1 MRTFEV
7 IVIGAGHAGCE
18 AALASARLG
27 KKTAVFTINLDN
39 VASMPCNPSI
49 GGPAKGHLVKEIDAL
64 GGEIGRNCD
73 KTFVQMK
80 MLNTK
85 KGPAVRALRA
95 QSDKA
100 LYHME
105 MKKTVENQPTLSL
118 IQGLVIDIIV
128 ENGLVKGVKTKE
140 GVIYA
145 AKNVILATGTFMRGV
160 MHVGNEKFE
169 GGRMGEMPSNE
180 LPLALERLGIKLSR
194 FRTGTPP
201 RVNKN
206 SVNFENMIEQP
217 GDQELLK
224 FSFRTKDEEIKDKK
238 QLSCY
243 LTYTN
248 KVIHEEIKD
257 NMNHAATYNG
267 TIKVDGPRYCP
278 SIETKIKRFEERDKH
293 QVFLEPEGYN
303 TNEIYV
309 NGMTTSFP
317 TSIQESMLKKI
328 SGLENAEIMRYGY
341 YVEYDYIQP
350 EEVKY
355 SLESHKIEGLFFSGQ
370 INGTT
375 GYEEAAGTGLM
386 AGINSALKLDGKEPL
401 ILGRDSS
408 YLGLMIDDLITK
420 GTVEPYRVLTARAE
434 HRLLLRNDNADVRLS
449 KIGYEIGLLDK
460 DIYERVEYKINKR
473 MEMKKLLDK
482 TFVSEKNEKVINF
495 LKDRDE
501 APLKSGAS
509 LSSLLK
515 RPGITYDDL
524 KEIYSL
530 PILDKDI
537 EYHIETEVKYEG
549 YISIQEDMI
558 NKQRKLEDKKIP
570 DNFDFNQIQNLAKEA
585 KERLSKVRP
594 INIGQASRVAGVN
607 PADISFLI
615 IYLEKK
621 EKESELNKGSAK

>member
-1 MRTFEV
+1 MRKFEV

-27 KKTAVFTINLDN
+27 KKTAIFTITLDN

-49 GGPAKGHLVKEIDAL
+49 GGPAKGHLVREIDAL

-73 KTFVQMK
+73 KTFVQMR

-95 QSDKA
+95 QADKK
-100 LYHME
+100 LYHIE
-105 MKKTVENQPTLSL
+105 MKKTLENQKNLSL
-118 IQGLVIDIIV
+118 IQGLVIDLIV
-128 ENGLVKGVKTKE
+128 EDGTIKGIKTKE
-140 GVIYA
+140 GVTYIS
-145 AKNVILATGTFMRGV
+145 NIVILATGTFMRGV

-169 GGRMGEMPSNE
+169 GGRMGEMSSVE
-180 LPLALERLGIKLSR
+180 LPLALERLGIELSR

-206 SVNFENMIEQP
+206 SVDFSKMIEQP
-217 GDQELLK
+217 GDKELLK
-224 FSFRTKDEEIKDKK
+224 FSFRTKDEEIKDRE
-238 QLSCY
+238 QLPCY

-248 KVIHEEIKD
+248 RVIHEEIKD
-257 NMNHAATYNG
+257 NMEQAATYNG

-278 SIETKIKRFEERDKH
+278 SIETKIKRFDERDKH
-293 QVFLEPEGYN
+293 QVFLEPEGYD

-317 TSIQESMLKKI
+317 TSLQESMLKKI

-341 YVEYDYIQP
+341 YVEYDYIRP
-350 EEVKY
+350 EEMKY
-355 SLESHKIEGLFFSGQ
+355 SLESHKIGGLFFSGQ

-375 GYEEAAGTGLM
+375 GYEEAAGTGLI
-386 AGINSALKLDGKEPL
+386 AGINSVLKLDGKEPL
-401 ILGRDSS
+401 ILSRDSS

-434 HRLLLRNDNADVRLS
+434 HRLLLRNDNADVRLA
-449 KIGYEIGLLDK
+449 KIGYELGLLDEA
-460 DIYERVEYKINKR
+460 IYNRVKYKIEKR
-473 MEMKKLLDK
+473 SEIKNFLDK
-482 TFVSEKNEKVINF
+482 TFVSEQNKKVIKF

-501 APLKSGAS
+501 SPLKSGAS
-509 LSSLLK
+509 LSSILK
-515 RPGITYDDL
+515 RPGITYNDL
-524 KEIYSL
+524 KELSSL

-537 EYHIETEVKYEG
+537 EYHIETEIKYEG
-549 YISIQEDMI
+549 YISIQKNIIE
-558 NKQRKLEDKKIP
+558 KQKKLEDKKIP
-570 DNFDFNQIQNLAKEA
+570 DNFDFRQIHNLAKEA
-585 KERLSKVRP
+585 KDRLAKVKP

-615 IYLEKK
+615 MYLEKK
-621 EKESELNKGSAK
+621 DKELKHSKTNI